1 MFAMSG
7 EAEQPSVV
15 SVLALRAEGFS
26 PDRDNI
32 IISLRTKYSTA
43 ERRYSVPIECFRDL
57 IVDLRR
63 LSVSAPITAANV
75 TDSEKEPQ
83 LPLER
88 PVAAE

>member
-1 MFAMSG
+1 MSG
-7 EAEQPSVV
+7 EVEQPSVV
-15 SVLALRAEGFS
+15 SVVALRAEGFS
-26 PDRDNI
+26 ADRDNI
-32 IISLRTKYSTA
+32 VISLRTKYSTA

-63 LSVSAPITAANV
+63 LSVVSAPIAAANV

-88 PVAAE
+88 PVTAE